1 MSTIKKLCIATA
13 VAGAMAFGAT
23 APATAEIDEKK
34 FTVVGTWHFLA
45 NWKHHEKRLW
55 ETVLPEASGGKIT
68 ANARPLTELGM
79 KGFELMRQLKVGVFV
94 AVTELATKGTPVT
107 LFLVQNGVLA
117 VRQGARV
124 GGLAEAAASSGV
136 TVMADTFA
144 LQERGIAPGTLTA
157 GVQTADVDTLVDLL
171 MADGQKAIWH

>member
-1 MSTIKKLCIATA
+1 
-13 VAGAMAFGAT
+13 MASYLFIESRDPFESPDVEEGY
-23 APATAEIDEKK
+23 
-34 FTVVGTWHFLA
+34 
-45 NWKHHEKRLW
+45 RL
-55 ETVLPEASGGKIT
+55 VS
-68 ANARPLTELGM
+68 
-79 KGFELMRQLKVGVFV
+79 
-94 AVTELATKGTPVT
+94 ELATKGTPVT